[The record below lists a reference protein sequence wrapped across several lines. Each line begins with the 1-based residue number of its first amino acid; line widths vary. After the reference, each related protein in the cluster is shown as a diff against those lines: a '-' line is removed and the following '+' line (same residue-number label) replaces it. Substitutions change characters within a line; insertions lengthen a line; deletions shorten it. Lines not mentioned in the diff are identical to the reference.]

1 MRLARVRA
9 LIIIGTLALV
19 ATATVAWA
27 IMNDSQADLAGC
39 KPGEIP
45 VNLAMPKPQ
54 DVEVR
59 VYNATKEPGL
69 ASQVKADLEEYGYK
83 VVETDDKD
91 VEGLTASARI
101 VYGPNSL
108 GAGHVLS
115 AYFLNAERKFDPER
129 DDTSVEVIIGEGF
142 RQVNTESEKVQ
153 SLGEIGRPTAPAG
166 TCPIGKD
173 GTDVAPAASQS

>member
-19 ATATVAWA
+19 ATATAAWA

-39 KPGEIP
+39 EPGEIP

-59 VYNATKEPGL
+59 VFNATKEPGL
-69 ASQVKADLEEYGYK
+69 AGQVKADLEEYGYK
-83 VVETDDKD
+83 VVETDDKEVD
-91 VEGLTASARI
+91 GLTTSARI
-101 VYGPNSL
+101 VYGPKAL

-115 AYFLNAERKFDPER
+115 AYFLDAQRQFDTER
-129 DDTSVEVIIGEGF
+129 DDTVIDVIIGDGF

-153 SLGEIGRPTAPAG
+153 SLGEIGRPTAPPG
-166 TCPIGKD
+166 TCEIGK
-173 GTDVAPAASQS
+173 GTEVTPQSSAS